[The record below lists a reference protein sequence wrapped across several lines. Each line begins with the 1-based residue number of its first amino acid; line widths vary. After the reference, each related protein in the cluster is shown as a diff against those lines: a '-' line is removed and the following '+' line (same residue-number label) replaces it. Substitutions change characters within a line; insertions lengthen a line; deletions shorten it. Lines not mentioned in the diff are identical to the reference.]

1 MRTLTALAPAAI
13 VFLTLGPA
21 LAQVPAP
28 ADMKSCNE
36 KAKSELETAS
46 ASPRTEIERPYVEPP
61 KPEPPRGE
69 LAKGDAPAGPPPIN
83 PPAPSPR
90 PADQEGA
97 AASGATGTVSGVAD
111 PQLEGMDAEAGKDP
125 AYRAAY
131 KACMRQSGF

>member
-69 LAKGDAPAGPPPIN
+69 VA
-83 PPAPSPR
+83 R
-90 PADQEGA
+90 GA
-97 AASGATGTVSGVAD
+97 AD

-131 KACMRQSGF
+131 KACMRKSGF

>member
-1 MRTLTALAPAAI
+1 MKTLTALVPAAI

-21 LAQVPAP
+21 LAQVPGP

-69 LAKGDAPAGPPPIN
+69 LAKGDAP
-83 PPAPSPR
+83 SPR
-90 PADQEGA
+90 PADQGA